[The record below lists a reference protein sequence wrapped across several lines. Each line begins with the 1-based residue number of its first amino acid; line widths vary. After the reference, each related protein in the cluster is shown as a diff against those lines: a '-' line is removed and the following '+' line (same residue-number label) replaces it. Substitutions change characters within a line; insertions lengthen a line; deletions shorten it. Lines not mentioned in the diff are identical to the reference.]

1 MSFLRSRFSS
11 VFKTDFFFVGVL
23 ALAWTYQAV
32 RADVTTDQHNSNG
45 ALIYEKTCA
54 ECHGKQ
60 GEGVHGKYDEI
71 LAGNRTLTS
80 LTRLISKTMPEGKEG
95 SCIGPDAEA
104 VAKYIFDAFYSPPAQ
119 ARVRPVQESLSRLT
133 VAQFQNSVVDLLGR
147 FRPGF
152 DRPIGNEHGL
162 KGFYSGFAIPTPEE
176 EAEAKNTKKTDRK
189 ARRQEKFERIDT
201 ALTFNFGAESPNVE
215 KMIPGEFNVRWTGS
229 IYAPETGT
237 YEFVVKTEN
246 GVRLWINEPEEPL
259 IDSWVAPGSQVREE
273 KKTIF
278 LLGGRTYRMTLS
290 FFKFKD
296 KSASID
302 VFWKPPH
309 GTHEHIP
316 PARLMPQEVPVNMIV
331 KTLLPA
337 DDRSDGYERG
347 TTVSK
352 EWDQAITAAALEVV
366 AHVEATLDN
375 LSASKSNAPDRVE
388 KLKIFTQRFVEA
400 AFRRP
405 LKDEEKLFLIE
416 RVFGAAPTPVVAVK
430 RLVLFT
436 LKSPQFLYPELSKG
450 DSSADLIA
458 STRLAVVLWDSIPDA
473 TLAKNALEHRLHTR
487 EQIEKEAWRMLS
499 DSRARAKLNG
509 FFVQWLDLERAEH
522 ASKDAQLFPQFDEA
536 FRADLR
542 ESLHLFLDEIV
553 WGENSDYREL
563 LQANHLWLNARL
575 GRVYGKSVESGGF
588 ERFVPPAGERSG
600 VLTHPYLL
608 SALAYNRTTSPIHR
622 GVFLSRSIVG
632 VNLKNPAVAVA
643 FEDAKFDPSLTMREK
658 VSSLTKS
665 TSCAGCHGIINPLG
679 FTLENFD
686 ALGRWRTEDNH
697 KAVDVGVDFEA
708 EEGGML
714 HFSGPVDVAKH
725 AVNSSHAHESFVR
738 QLFLYTVKQPP
749 AAFGAEL
756 LPQLKTQFTTDSFH
770 IRKLLVQI
778 ALTNATA
785 GLPKDESTVAGH

>member
-1 MSFLRSRFSS
+1 M
-11 VFKTDFFFVGVL
+11 VGFL
-23 ALAWTYQAV
+23 ALSWTAPTV
-32 RADVTTDQHNSNG
+32 RAELGTHTHGSNG

-60 GEGVHGKYDEI
+60 GEGVHGKHDEI

-104 VAKYIFDAFYSPPAQ
+104 VAKYIFDTFYSPTAQ

-133 VAQFQNSVVDLLGR
+133 VAQFQNSVADLLGR

-152 DRPIGNEHGL
+152 DRPISTEHGL
-162 KGFYSGFAIPTPEE
+162 RGGYSGFAIPTPEE
-176 EAEAKNTKKTDRK
+176 EAEANDIKKSNRK

-201 ALTFNFGAESPNVE
+201 GLTFNFGAESPSVE
-215 KMIPGEFNVRWTGS
+215 KMIPGEFSVRWTGS
-229 IYAPETGT
+229 IYAPETGS
-237 YEFVVKTEN
+237 YEFVIKTEN

-259 IDSWVAPGSQVREE
+259 IDSWVAPGPQIREE
-273 KKTIF
+273 KKTLF
-278 LLGGRTYRMTLS
+278 LLGGRTYRIALS

-302 VFWKPPH
+302 VLWKPPH
-309 GTHEHIP
+309 GVHEHIP
-316 PARLMPQEVPVNMIV
+316 PERLMPHEVPVNMIV
-331 KTLLPA
+331 KTILPA

-366 AHVEATLDN
+366 AHVEAALDN
-375 LSASKSNAPDRVE
+375 LSASKSNAPDRIE
-388 KLKIFTQRFVEA
+388 KLKAFTQRFVEA
-400 AFRRP
+400 AFHRP
-405 LKDEEKLFLIE
+405 LKDEEKILLIE
-416 RVFGAAPTPVVAVK
+416 RVFGAAPTPALAVK
-430 RLVLFT
+430 RLVLFA

-450 DSSADLIA
+450 DSSDDFIVA
-458 STRLAVVLWDSIPDA
+458 TRLAVVLWDSIPDA
-473 TLAKNALEHRLHTR
+473 TLAKAALEHRLHTR
-487 EQIEKEAWRMLS
+487 EQIQKETWRMLS
-499 DSRARAKLNG
+499 DSRARTKLNG
-509 FFVQWLDLERAEH
+509 FFVQWLDMERAEH
-522 ASKDAQLFPQFDEA
+522 ASKDAQLFPEFDEV

-542 ESLHLFLDEIV
+542 KSLHLFLDEIV
-553 WGENSDYREL
+553 WGEKSDYREL
-563 LQANHLWLNARL
+563 LQADHLWLNTRL
-575 GRVYGKSVESGGF
+575 GRVYGKSIGGGGF
-588 ERFVPPAGERSG
+588 ERVVTEAEGRSG

-658 VSSLTKS
+658 VSSLTKNA
-665 TSCAGCHGIINPLG
+665 SCAGCHGIINPLG

-697 KAVDVGVDFEA
+697 KAVDSGVDFDA
-708 EEGGML
+708 EEGGTL
-714 HFSGPVDVAKH
+714 HFSGPADVAKH
-725 AVNSSHAHESFVR
+725 AVNSSHAQESFVR
-738 QLFLYTVKQPP
+738 QLFLYAVKQPP
-749 AAFGAEL
+749 AAFGGDAL
-756 LPQLKTQFTTDSFH
+756 SHLKTHFVADAFH

-785 GLPKDESTVAGH
+785 GLAKDESTFAGH